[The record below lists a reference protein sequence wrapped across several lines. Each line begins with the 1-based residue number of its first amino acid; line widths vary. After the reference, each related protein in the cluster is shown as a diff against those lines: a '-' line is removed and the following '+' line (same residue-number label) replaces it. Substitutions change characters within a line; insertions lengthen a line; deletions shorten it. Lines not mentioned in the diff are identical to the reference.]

1 MTMLRF
7 ILYSILIVPG
17 LACGYVFWVRPVLEA
32 MPAFKKFYTEADG
45 FWNKVWAICGKSATM
60 AWGYVLAGVGAA
72 VQFIDPLASAVGDPN
87 LHDQVTQAL
96 ASDPK
101 ILGYFAM
108 FVAAVTVA
116 SRLRT
121 IGK

>member
-1 MTMLRF
+1 
-7 ILYSILIVPG
+7 
-17 LACGYVFWVRPVLEA
+17 

-60 AWGYVLAGVGAA
+60 AWGYVLAGVGAL